1 MEMSEEFRVSDVFPG
16 KQPPVLFS
24 RTLGEPQHCS
34 AAHKCVDI
42 FRDILWYDPCY
53 LSKLCHGADVFLS
66 AYNLLTI
73 QRISRRL

>member
-42 FRDILWYDPCY
+42 FRDIL
-53 LSKLCHGADVFLS
+53 
-66 AYNLLTI
+66 
-73 QRISRRL
+73 